1 MVRDNIRF
9 PKKPPWLQLDRDP
22 KEADRQRLLCVAVRR
37 SRVRTTMVDTW
48 EGNVRSLEEVAGAG
62 RWAGARQE
70 DRPSVRSHLY
80 LHAWS

>member
-9 PKKPPWLQLDRDP
+9 LEKPPRLQSDRDP
-22 KEADRQRLLCVAVRR
+22 QRSRQTEAVVCVAGRR

-70 DRPSVRSHLY
+70 DRQV
-80 LHAWS
+80 